1 MLSLFICTTKCAIVK
16 SLFIC
21 TDNLVVYNY
30 SVTNFS
36 SCRCLKLTRHQS
48 EMASTYLHN
57 CRRPRSPIK
66 FVKEISM
73 QCTQHLNHYQRVRFP
88 EYKHHLCDAC
98 IYDCMFYCMWISP
111 RRFNMNSLIL

>member
-98 IYDCMFYCMWISP
+98 IYDCGFYCMWISP
-111 RRFNMNSLIL
+111 CRFNMNSLIL